1 MNQGFKRGSKYQQS
15 CISAFVTY
23 LTVPSSNY
31 CVKSVLRSV
40 TMAFSLVRV
49 FPYSVQIG
57 ENTDEKKTPYLHPL
71 HPVNYFDYHYW
82 YSEIIIGSL

>member
-1 MNQGFKRGSKYQQS
+1 
-15 CISAFVTY
+15 
-23 LTVPSSNY
+23 
-31 CVKSVLRSV
+31 
-40 TMAFSLVRV
+40 MAFSLVRV

-57 ENTDEKKTPYLHPL
+57 ENTDEKKTPYLHPF